1 MTGFDFD
8 AAMGKADRA
17 IIGALKE
24 DLIFPDVGPDPVSAG
39 VDLQNDIG
47 DDDRPYSYYSVLVA
61 TSDVPGACKGMA
73 VLYNGKAHKVADIQR
88 SGSSWEMVIV

>member
-24 DLIFPDVGPDPVSAG
+24 DLIFPDVGPDPVPAA

-61 TSDVPGACKGMA
+61 AADVPGACKGMK
-73 VLYNGKAHKVADIQR
+73 VQYKGKQYKVSDLQL
-88 SGSSWEMVIV
+88 SGHIWELVIV